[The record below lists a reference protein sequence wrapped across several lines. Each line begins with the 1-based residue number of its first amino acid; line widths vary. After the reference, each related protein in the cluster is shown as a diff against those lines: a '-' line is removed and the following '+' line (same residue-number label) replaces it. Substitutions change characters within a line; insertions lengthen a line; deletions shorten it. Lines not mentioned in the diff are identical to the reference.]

1 MRGWRQVPELLGL
14 DHVYL
19 AVADFER
26 SQRFY
31 DRLMKALGFK
41 KGTAPIGG
49 ARHCHYYNRSFQ
61 VSIRP
66 ARRSARRHDSYAP
79 GLHHLCL
86 RVANNAAVDQIA
98 RKLRA
103 MKIAIEGPRLWP
115 EYAPDYYALFF
126 QDPDGIRFEVMNY
139 RSGKK
144 LVRKLWNELD
154 GFVNPM
160 DRLLRKLER
169 TKKSSS

>member
-1 MRGWRQVPELLGL
+1 MRARDAAPELLGF

-19 AVADFER
+19 TVSDFAR

-49 ARHCHYYNRSFQ
+49 APHSHYYNRNLQ
-61 VSIRP
+61 ISIRP
-66 ARRSARRHDSYAP
+66 ARRGSRKHDSYAP

-86 RVANNAAVDQIA
+86 RVANRKAVDEVA

-103 MKIAIEGPRLWP
+103 LKIEIDGPRLWP
-115 EYAPDYYALFF
+115 EYARDYYALFF
-126 QDPDGIRFEVMNY
+126 EDPDGIRFEVMNY
-139 RSGKK
+139 RKG
-144 LVRKLWNELD
+144 RKLIRRVWNDLE
-154 GFVNPM
+154 GFLNPM
-160 DRLLRKLER
+160 DRHMRKR
-169 TKKSSS
+169 G